1 MNLTKMWN
9 GLLIGVLA
17 FCVARCEVAMIS
29 PLIIGFFLAI
39 CLSGENSIASFV
51 GGVLGLLTTVP
62 PIHVIRYGLVMITLA
77 GILNIKVLLETRG
90 KELSLSF
97 LTGSLLTIISLT
109 FKLIGLATMNNMMAV
124 LEGVLVFATG
134 IIYLY
139 AIKTIKNDYGR
150 ITTENEAAISC
161 LILGGTV
168 LFGVPATIFDV
179 IVLREAVAIFGMLVV
194 IYKFGFGIGMC
205 WSMITGFIMSY
216 WAGVEEYFVAWI
228 LIGVLCQGLS
238 CVFGGGRLGF
248 GLYYVGVYLLVG
260 TYLYPVILSEN
271 GIKALVSAAFVFLLA
286 PKRFMLKLEED
297 IREDMLWS
305 GSAEWG
311 RLIIDRV
318 NNLSRAFKRI
328 EYTLAGEAGSGIGF
342 SDVGNIIHDFT
353 NQLERTVPMRKTIS
367 SAIISQLALRDI
379 QVKNLSLIKNQ
390 DERYEVYITSKIKRG
405 RLVLASAVRDIVSK
419 EMGMAMELKDE
430 SRNIVSNNYEL
441 ICLRQKPSFSC
452 QVAVRRLSKYENEV
466 SGDDFYVGDLQDGQK
481 LIMLADGMGNG
492 PQAAGDS
499 SMLLESIEEL
509 LTAGFDK
516 DTSIKIVNTYLAE
529 KNKGE
534 RFSTLDMLI
543 LDMHTG
549 YGRIYKQGAAT
560 TFVKR
565 GQWIE
570 LIKSTSLPMGVID
583 GAICE
588 SCKKKFY
595 NGDIIVMVSDGVL
608 ESIVFE
614 NKEDYLKDMLINLE
628 EEAPEDIASA
638 IVTEIRSVSGNRL
651 RDDASV
657 IVIKLNKNA

>member
-1 MNLTKMWN
+1 MNWEKIWN
-9 GLLIGVLA
+9 GLLIGVVA
-17 FCVARCEVAMIS
+17 FCVARCEVAMLS

-39 CLSGENSIASFV
+39 CLSGESSIASFA
-51 GGVLGLLTTVP
+51 GGMLGLLTTVP
-62 PIHVIRYGLVMITLA
+62 LIDVIRYGLTMIALA
-77 GILNIKVLLETRG
+77 GILNIKLLLETRG
-90 KELSLSF
+90 KEMNLSF
-97 LTGSLLTIISLT
+97 LAGSLLVIISLT
-109 FKLIGLATMNNMMAV
+109 IKLIGLTSMDSLMAII
-124 LEGVLVFATG
+124 EGVLVFATG

-139 AIKTIKNDYGR
+139 AIKTIKNDYGK
-150 ITTENEAAISC
+150 IVTENEAAISC

-179 IVLREAVAIFGMLVV
+179 IVLGEAVAIFGMLVV
-194 IYKFGFGIGMC
+194 MYKFGFGIGMC
-205 WSMITGFIMSY
+205 WTMITGFIISY
-216 WAGVEEYFVAWI
+216 KAGVEEYFVAWI
-228 LIGVLCQGLS
+228 IIGVLCQGLS

-248 GLYYVGVYLLVG
+248 GLYYVGIYLLVG
-260 TYLYPVILSEN
+260 TYFYPVILSED
-271 GIKALVSAAFVFLLA
+271 GIKALASAVFVFLLA
-286 PKRFMLKLEED
+286 PKKSMLKLEDD
-297 IREDMLWS
+297 IRGDALWA

-311 RLIIDRV
+311 RLIIERV

-328 EYTLAGEAGSGIGF
+328 EYTFAGETGAGIGF
-342 SDVGNIIHDFT
+342 SDVGNIIQNFT
-353 NQLERTVPMRKTIS
+353 NQLERNVPMRKTIS
-367 SAIISQLALRDI
+367 SAIISELALRDI
-379 QVKNLSLIKNQ
+379 KVKNLSLIKNQ

-405 RLVLASAVRDIVSK
+405 KLVLATAVRDIVSK
-419 EMGMAMELKDE
+419 EIGMPMELKDE

-441 ICLRQKPSFSC
+441 ICLRQKPTYSC
-452 QVAVRRLSKYENEV
+452 QVAVRRLSKYEDEV

-492 PQAAGDS
+492 SQAARDS
-499 SMLLESIEEL
+499 GLLLESIEEL
-509 LTAGFDK
+509 LTAGFDNE
-516 DTSIKIVNTYLAE
+516 TSIKIVNTYLAE

-570 LIKSTSLPMGVID
+570 VIKSTSLPMGVID
-583 GAICE
+583 GAVCE
-588 SCKKKFY
+588 TCRKKFY
-595 NGDIIVMVSDGVL
+595 KDDIIVMVSDGVL

-628 EEAPEDIASA
+628 DETPDDIVSN
-638 IVTEIRSVSGNRL
+638 IVAEIRSVSGNRL

-657 IVIKLNKNA
+657 IVIKLRK